1 MCVADAGLSALP
13 RSGWART
20 KCTYRESQTRS
31 LAIGWGVAGAVL
43 IEGPRACGK
52 TETARQQAASEV
64 QLDVDE
70 NARQAM
76 AIDPALVLA
85 GDRPRL
91 IDEWQIE
98 PGIWNHVRRDVD
110 RRRSP
115 GQYILTG
122 SAVPADDITRHTGAG
137 RISRIRLRT
146 MSSFEAG
153 FSTGQV
159 SLSDLMRGRFEG
171 CSRQS
176 TTLADLV
183 AHLSRGGW
191 PGDLNLSDQACLTAR
206 TDYLEE
212 IRRVDIARVD
222 GVSRNPYNV
231 ARVLQ
236 SLARNVATPVSGR
249 TIAADAGGGDGPL
262 DDDTVRSYL
271 AALRGL
277 MVYEEQPAWSPRLRS
292 RSLLRRSPKRHFV
305 DPSLAVAALGATPS
319 RLLADLNF
327 LGLLFESMVY
337 RDLSIYS
344 RVCDA
349 NVYHYRDNTDLE
361 VDALVQ
367 NRQGDWCAFEVKL
380 GAGQVDA
387 AAASLSKFRERVDRA
402 AAGEPRMLGVI
413 VSSGYGYVRNDGIAV
428 IPIAALAP

>member
-1 MCVADAGLSALP
+1 MYLP
-13 RSGWART
+13 RIADKELGDRLGA
-20 KCTYRESQTRS
+20 
-31 LAIGWGVAGAVL
+31 AGAVL

-70 NARQAM
+70 NARHAM

-85 GDRPRL
+85 GDSPLL

-98 PGIWNHVRRDVD
+98 PAIWNHVRRAVD

-115 GQYILTG
+115 GQFILTG

-159 SLSDLMRGRFEG
+159 ALSDLMRGRFEG
-171 CSRQS
+171 CPRQG
-176 TTLADLV
+176 TTLAELV

-191 PGDLNLSDQACLTAR
+191 PGDLNLAEQACMTAR
-206 TDYLEE
+206 IDYLEE
-212 IRRVDIARVD
+212 IRRVDIVRVD
-222 GVSRNPYNV
+222 GVSRNPDHV

-236 SLARNVATPVSGR
+236 SLARNVGTPVSGR

-262 DDDTVRSYL
+262 DGDTVRGYL
-271 AALRGL
+271 AALRRL

-292 RSLLRRSPKRHFV
+292 RSTLRRWPKRHFV
-305 DPSLAVAALGATPS
+305 DPSLAVAALGATPP
-319 RLLADLNF
+319 RLLADLHF

-361 VDALVQ
+361 VDAVVQ
-367 NRQGDWCAFEVKL
+367 SRQGDWCAFEVKL

-387 AAASLSKFRERVDRA
+387 AAASLSKFRERVDSA
-402 AAGEPRMLGVI
+402 AVGEPKMLGVI
-413 VSSGYGYVRNDGIAV
+413 VSSGYGYVRKDGIAV
-428 IPIAALAP
+428 IPIAALGP